1 MQETGDLLSIKQFS
15 LAIPGEKQ
23 VIVLLNNIELSIQ
36 PGSFVT
42 LTGRSGCG
50 KSVLAR
56 SLAGLYPVSQ
66 PKLQGTVLFKGR
78 SPFSA
83 SVLGKEIGMVFQQ
96 AAQSFDPVMKC
107 GKQLTEVVRNHLP
120 CSEKEAIA
128 MIKAWLPRFQL
139 LDVDKFMNAY
149 PHQLSGGQLQ
159 RLSLA
164 AATLHKPDLLIA
176 DEATTALDSDNEKA
190 IIGLIKQLCQEYGMA
205 VLWITHNLPQAL
217 PLSEK
222 LYIMD
227 QGMMVENAST
237 YRFQQA
243 KHHPA
248 TQALL
253 DAVYHKNAITKKTEE
268 KILQISGIHKKFG
281 THQVLNDF
289 NLSIYEGQRVAVT
302 GPSGSGK
309 STLAR
314 IICGVEPFEKGQLQW
329 MVNGTAQK
337 VQMIFQHPAL
347 SLNPLLTIAQSLE
360 EPYRI
365 KRLPYSKDDLIR
377 GLTEVGLS
385 AEHLDRL
392 PHQLSG
398 GQLQRVCIARALALK
413 PRLLILDEAV
423 TALDAVSKTEI
434 LHLLDEVYAQHSIS
448 YLMITHDPSL
458 ATDFC
463 DTIISISGEK

>member
-1 MQETGDLLSIKQFS
+1 MRDTGDLLSIKQFS

-23 VIVLLNNIELSIQ
+23 DIVLLNNIDLSIQ
-36 PGSFVT
+36 SGSFVT

-56 SLAGLYPVSQ
+56 SLAGLYPVAQ
-66 PKLQGTVLFKGR
+66 PKLKGTVLFKGK
-78 SPFSA
+78 SPLSA

-120 CSEKEAIA
+120 CSEKDAIA
-128 MIKAWLPRFQL
+128 IVKDWLPRFQL
-139 LDVDKFMNAY
+139 FDVDKFMNAY

-176 DEATTALDSDNEKA
+176 DEATSALDSENEKA
-190 IIGLIKQLCQEYGMA
+190 IITLIKQLCHEYGMA

-222 LYIMD
+222 VYVMY
-227 QGMMVENAST
+227 QGTMVENVST
-237 YRFQQA
+237 ALFQQA
-243 KHHPA
+243 VHHPA
-248 TQALL
+248 TRALL
-253 DAVYHKNAITKKTEE
+253 DAVYHKNTSNQKTDE
-268 KILQISGIHKKFG
+268 KILQISGLHKKFG
-281 THQVLNDF
+281 TQQVLNDLT
-289 NLSIYEGQRVAVT
+289 LSIFEGQRVAVT

-314 IICGVEPFEKGQLQW
+314 IICGVETFDSGTLQW
-329 MVNGTAQK
+329 FGKQGSQK

-347 SLNPLLTIAQSLE
+347 SLNPKMTIAQSLA

-365 KRLPYSKDDLIR
+365 NRLPFTKDTLIQS
-377 GLTEVGLS
+377 LTAVGLS

-392 PHQLSG
+392 PHQMSG

-434 LHLLDEVYAQHSIS
+434 LLLLDAVQNPYNMA
-448 YLMITHDPSL
+448 YLMITHDHKL
-458 ATDFC
+458 ADDFC
-463 DTIISISGEK
+463 DTVFSLNY